1 MRKRA
6 RREGSSHSLVRG
18 GEYVIPCWPLE
29 HKKMLLMQRTH
40 MARHLWFTCWEG
52 RSTNCQFLVLFER
65 GNPTTT
71 LLLLSWKDYFFHNIA
86 LIILWWFWLVWRIC
100 LSVEALDHLVF
111 HYEARVDEGG
121 PANADHSSL
130 ERLPADLQA
139 AKDREDY
146 LVIDLSD
153 HKARI
158 VHI

>member
-1 MRKRA
+1 M
-6 RREGSSHSLVRG
+6 
-18 GEYVIPCWPLE
+18 
-29 HKKMLLMQRTH
+29 
-40 MARHLWFTCWEG
+40 
-52 RSTNCQFLVLFER
+52 
-65 GNPTTT
+65 
-71 LLLLSWKDYFFHNIA
+71 
-86 LIILWWFWLVWRIC
+86 
-100 LSVEALDHLVF
+100 DHLVF